1 MDHNKLVQ
9 KLLDDT
15 LPLLQ
20 DEALKVQFTNQV
32 ELIKKQFTRSEFK
45 LKRTLRDKQIT
56 TSVLETTISE
66 LKIQTENLK
75 HQKTLTEEQAEFKEQ
90 LFAKVSHELRT
101 PLHGILGMSH
111 LLENSQL
118 NLEQRGFI
126 DIIRGSADNL
136 LVIINDILNLSKI
149 NAGKTTLIIE
159 PFSTEKFLNDLKG
172 VVEFKAKGKGLNLL
186 FSPSPNLPKFL
197 TGDRTRLYQVLLNL
211 LNNAIKYTDK
221 GHVALKI
228 HVLSTN
234 EKEITLKFEIKDTGI
249 GIDSAVAKS
258 IYDSFTQ
265 LDIKSNGIYSG
276 VGLGLNIVKK
286 LVNLMDGTIDLE
298 SKVGEG
304 SIFSVKLAFA
314 IPSEDLIDTNKN
326 TIASLTFPKAWQDM
340 KLLMLEDNE
349 ANLVYAQNLFAS
361 GNITLEIAKDIK
373 GAKVK
378 LARNKYDCFLSDV
391 KLPDGNGL
399 DLIAELR
406 GDNSAINQTTPIIV
420 LTASANE
427 KEANHAEQLNVQSY
441 IGKPFPPQLLIKEM
455 KKIMKLD
462 LTKKEKTSV
471 NLSEYNTA
479 TAPYF
484 ANLEKSFKGK
494 PRLQIEMFDIFLDQL
509 PLAIEQMGKGL
520 KENDLKIFH
529 YDAHRIKSTINI
541 VDLPKLKPLIYKM
554 DEYCYRKIN
563 LDELPGL
570 YEAFKKQA
578 ALDIKLI
585 HAKKE
590 ALMVSN

>member
-1 MDHNKLVQ
+1 MDNNKLIQ
-9 KLLDDT
+9 QLLDDT

-20 DEALKVQFTNQV
+20 DEALKSHFTKQV
-32 ELIKKQFTRSEFK
+32 ELIKKEFIRGEFK

-56 TSVLETTISE
+56 TSVLETTISK
-66 LKIQTENLK
+66 LKTQTANLK
-75 HQKTLTEEQAEFKEQ
+75 HQKALTEEQAQFKEQ

-111 LLENSQL
+111 LLENSEL
-118 NLEQRGFI
+118 NQEQRGFI
-126 DIIRGSADNL
+126 DIIQGSADNL

-149 NAGKTTLIIE
+149 NAGKTTLILE

-186 FSPSPNLPKFL
+186 FITPPNLPKFL
-197 TGDRTRLYQVLLNL
+197 IGDRTRLYQVILNL

-221 GHVALKI
+221 GHVALNIYVHAK
-228 HVLSTN
+228 N
-234 EKEITLKFEIKDTGI
+234 EEDITLQFEIKDTGI
-249 GIDSAVAKS
+249 GIAPSASKS
-258 IYDSFTQ
+258 IYDNFTQ
-265 LDIKSNGIYSG
+265 VDKKSNGIYSG
-276 VGLGLNIVKK
+276 VGLGLNIVKQLVK
-286 LVNLMDGTIDLE
+286 LMEGTIDFK
-298 SKVGEG
+298 SKVEEG
-304 SIFSVKLAFA
+304 TVFSVQLKFA
-314 IPSEDLIDTNKN
+314 IPSADLIDSNKN

-340 KLLMLEDNE
+340 KLLLLEDNE

-373 GAKVK
+373 GAKLK
-378 LARNKYDCFLSDV
+378 LARKPYDCFLSDV

-399 DLIAELR
+399 DLIAQLR
-406 GDNSAINQTTPIIV
+406 ADNSAINQTTPIIV

-427 KEANHAEQLNVQSY
+427 KEATHAEKLNVQSY

-455 KKIMKLD
+455 KKIMNPD
-462 LTKKEKTSV
+462 VTKKTKTSV
-471 NLSEYNTA
+471 NLSEYNMT

-520 KENDLKIFH
+520 KENDLKVFH

-541 VDLPKLKPLIYKM
+541 IDLPKLKPLIYKM

-563 LDELPGL
+563 LEELPGL

-578 ALDIKLI
+578 AIDVKLI

-590 ALMVSN
+590 ALMVSS

>member
-1 MDHNKLVQ
+1 MTYNNLIQ
-9 KLLDDT
+9 QLLDDT

-32 ELIKKQFTRSEFK
+32 ELLRKEFVRSEFK

-66 LKIQTENLK
+66 LKKQTANLK
-75 HQKTLTEEQAEFKEQ
+75 HQKALTEEQAEFKEQ

-111 LLENSQL
+111 LLENSAL
-118 NLEQRGFI
+118 NSEQQGFI

-149 NAGKTTLIIE
+149 NAGKMTLLLE
-159 PFSTEKFLNDLKG
+159 PFSTEKFLKDLKG
-172 VVEFKAKGKGLNLL
+172 VLEFKAKGKGLKLL
-186 FSPSPNLPKFL
+186 FSVPNNLPPFL
-197 TGDRTRLYQVLLNL
+197 TGDRTRLYQILLNL

-221 GHVALKI
+221 GQVALNI
-228 HVLSTN
+228 QVLYTT
-234 EKEITLKFEIKDTGI
+234 KEDITLQFEIEDTGI
-249 GIDSAVAKS
+249 GIAPSASKL

-265 LDIKSNGIYSG
+265 LDLESNGIYNG
-276 VGLGLNIVKK
+276 VGLGLNIVKN
-286 LVNLMDGTIDLE
+286 LINLMDGTIDLK

-304 SIFSVKLAFA
+304 TVFSVKLAFG
-314 IPSEDLIDTNKN
+314 IPTENLIESNKKN
-326 TIASLTFPKAWQDM
+326 IANLTFPAAWQD
-340 KLLMLEDNE
+340 KQLLILEDNE

-361 GNITLEIAKDIK
+361 GNITLDIAKDIK

-378 LARNKYDCFLSDV
+378 LARNQYDCFLSDV

-399 DLIAELR
+399 DLIAQLR
-406 GDNSAINQTTPIIV
+406 GDSSAINQRVPIIV

-427 KEANHAEQLNVQSY
+427 KEANHAEKLNVQSY
-441 IGKPFPPQLLIKEM
+441 LGKPYPPQLLIKEM
-455 KKIMKLD
+455 KKIMKSEIAI
-462 LTKKEKTSV
+462 KSKTSV
-471 NLSEYNTA
+471 VLSEPNAIT
-479 TAPYF
+479 TPYF
-484 ANLEKSFKGK
+484 ANLEKNFKGK
-494 PRLQIEMFDIFLDQL
+494 PRLQIEMFNIFLDQL

-520 KENDLKIFH
+520 KENDLKVFH

-541 VDLPKLKPLIYKM
+541 IDLPKLKPLIYKM

-563 LDELPGL
+563 LEQLPAL

-578 ALDIKLI
+578 AIDVKLI

-590 ALMVSN
+590 ALIVSN

>member
-1 MDHNKLVQ
+1 MSQNKLIQ

-20 DEALKVQFTNQV
+20 DEALKIQFTNHI
-32 ELIKKQFTRSEFK
+32 ELIKKEFIRSEFK

-66 LKIQTENLK
+66 LKKQTENLK
-75 HQKTLTEEQAEFKEQ
+75 LQKALTEEQAEFKEQ

-111 LLENSQL
+111 LLENSTL
-118 NLEQRGFI
+118 NPEQQGFI

-149 NAGKTTLIIE
+149 NAGKTVLLLE

-186 FSPSPNLPKFL
+186 FFKPPNLPPFL

-221 GHVALKI
+221 GHVALNIYVQSKTEEDI
-228 HVLSTN
+228 SLQ
-234 EKEITLKFEIKDTGI
+234 FEIKDTGI
-249 GIDSAVAKS
+249 GIDPTASKL
-258 IYDSFTQ
+258 IFDSFTQ
-265 LDIKSNGIYSG
+265 LEIKSNGIYSG

-286 LVNLMDGTIDLE
+286 LVNLMDGTIDLK

-304 SIFSVKLAFA
+304 TIFSVKLNFD
-314 IPSEDLIDTNKN
+314 IPSVDLIESNKK
-326 TIASLTFPKAWQDM
+326 TIANLTFPTAWKDK

-361 GNITLEIAKDIK
+361 GNITLDIAKDIK

-378 LARNKYDCFLSDV
+378 LARKRYDCFLSDV

-399 DLIAELR
+399 DLIAQLR
-406 GDNSAINQTTPIIV
+406 GDSSAINQSIPIIV
-420 LTASANE
+420 LTASAND
-427 KEANHAEQLNVQSY
+427 KEANHAAQINVQSY

-455 KKIMKLD
+455 KKIMKSD
-462 LTKKEKTSV
+462 NTQKTKTNV
-471 NLSEYNTA
+471 NLSEYNTS
-479 TAPYF
+479 TTSYF

-520 KENDLKIFH
+520 KDNDLKVFH

-541 VDLPKLKPLIYKM
+541 IDLPKLKPLIHKM

-563 LDELPGL
+563 LEELPAL

-578 ALDIKLI
+578 ALDVKLI